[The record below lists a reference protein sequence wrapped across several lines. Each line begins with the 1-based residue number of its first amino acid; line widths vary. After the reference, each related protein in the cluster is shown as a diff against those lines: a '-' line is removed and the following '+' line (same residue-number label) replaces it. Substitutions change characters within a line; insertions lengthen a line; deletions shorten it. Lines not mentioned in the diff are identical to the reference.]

1 MKILFCIRQQQDAST
16 GGLLHAAGLKR
27 LMKPARL
34 CNPVSDGSIEN
45 IQGIAC
51 ICCGSRAGK
60 RVGEQ
65 RQQAVTG
72 CIVT

>member
-1 MKILFCIRQQQDAST
+1 MKLLFCIRQQQDAST

-27 LMKPARL
+27 LKPARL